1 MLIPVSDENEDYA
14 VPYVNVSI
22 VLLCVAVFVYECNL
36 SREEI
41 IPFFRSFGFTSGD
54 FFEKA
59 AICAGGVCPEGVR
72 LFAPYLA
79 MPLWQKIIAVIKV
92 FFNPFSHAWLQT
104 ITSTFMHA
112 GWLHLAGNM
121 LFLWIF
127 GDNVEHVMGK
137 LRYLLF
143 FLLTGVLS
151 QFTQT
156 LVAGPV
162 DIPCIGASGAISAVM
177 GAYLVYYPRALI
189 NVYFVPMSFVLAGR
203 MYEFESF
210 RLRARTYLLSCLAME
225 LLSGYM
231 TWGSDYVRV
240 AVWAHIGGYA
250 FGFALA
256 KIFRDP
262 EMMYKEDADKAFGQA
277 ADNEYFL
284 TFRGKA
290 VHRRPLMEERFKTGR
305 KGMGQPRRIFGWVKK
320 QHAEPHRKKRHL
332 RPNLSDIHE
341 TGQKEARRRKRLGS
355 DWMRH
360 DKE

>member
-1 MLIPVSDENEDYA
+1 MLIPVSDDNEDYA
-14 VPYVNVSI
+14 FPYVNVSI
-22 VLLCVAVFVYECNL
+22 VLLCVAVYMYECSL
-36 SREEI
+36 SKEEI

-59 AICAGGVCPEGVR
+59 AICAGGVCPEGVK
-72 LFAPYLA
+72 LFAPYFALTA
-79 MPLWQKIIAVIKV
+79 WQKIIAVFKV
-92 FFNPFSHAWLQT
+92 FFNPFSYAWVQA
-104 ITSTFMHA
+104 IASTFMHG

-127 GDNVEHVMGK
+127 GDNVEHVMGR

-143 FLLTGVLS
+143 FLLTGILS
-151 QFTQT
+151 QLAQT

-189 NVYFVPMSFVLAGR
+189 NVYFVPMAFVLAGR

-210 RLRARTYLLSCLAME
+210 RLKARTYLLFYLATQ
-225 LLSGYM
+225 LLSGYL
-231 TWGSDYVRV
+231 TWGQDYMRV

-256 KIFRDP
+256 KIFKDP
-262 EMMYKEDADKAFGQA
+262 EMVYKEDAENAFGRASQ
-277 ADNEYFL
+277 NEYFL

-290 VHRRPLMEERFKTGR
+290 VHRRPLIEDRFKKGR
-305 KGMGQPRRIFGWVKK
+305 EGMGPRRVFGWVKK
-320 QHAEPHRKKRHL
+320 QHTEPHRKKRHR
-332 RPNLSDIHE
+332 RPHLSDIHKA
-341 TGQKEARRRKRLGS
+341 GKAEAKRRKRLGS